1 MKYLATVEGEHFE
14 IEIKED
20 GELFV
25 NGEKRR
31 LDMRNIGGLDLYSIL
46 ADNTSYEVF
55 AEEEAGQYQIQVQGE
70 LLAVGV
76 KDAVGVKLRRP
87 QEPEFATGSTR
98 EVTLTA
104 PIPGVVVGVYVVP
117 GDRVQAGQVVAVLE
131 SMKMENE
138 LKAPCDG
145 VVREVKVEVEDA
157 VDRGHALVIIGAGAN
172 G

>member
-1 MKYLATVEGEHFE
+1 MKYLATVEGKHFE
-14 IEIKED
+14 IEIQD
-20 GELFV
+20 NGELFV
-25 NGEKRR
+25 NDEKCR

-70 LLAVGV
+70 LFAVGV

-87 QEPEFATGSTR
+87 QEPEFAVGATH

-104 PIPGVVVGVYVVP
+104 PIPGVVIGLHAAQ
-117 GDRVQAGQVVAVLE
+117 GDRVQAGQTVAVLE

-145 VVREVKVEVEDA
+145 VVREVKVAVEDA
-157 VDRGHALVIIGAGAN
+157 VDRGHVLMIIGAEAN

>member
-1 MKYLATVEGEHFE
+1 MKYLATVEGTPFE
-14 IEIKED
+14 IEVKDD

-55 AEEEAGQYQIQVQGE
+55 AEEEAGQYRIQVQGE
-70 LLAVGV
+70 LFAVGV

-87 QEPEFATGSTR
+87 EAPECATGD
-98 EVTLTA
+98 VKLTA
-104 PIPGVVVGVYVVP
+104 PIPGVVIALCVAQ
-117 GDRVQAGQVVAVLE
+117 GDAVQSGQIMAVLE

-145 VVREVKVEVEDA
+145 VVREIKVAVDEA
-157 VDRGHALVIIGAGAN
+157 VDRGQVLMITGAQAN

>member
-1 MKYLATVEGEHFE
+1 MKYVATVEGDHFE
-14 IEIKED
+14 IEINDD
-20 GELFV
+20 GELSV

-31 LDMRNIGGLDLYSIL
+31 LDMRSIDGLDLYSIL

-70 LLAVGV
+70 LFAVGV

-87 QEPEFATGSTR
+87 QEPECVTGD
-98 EVTLTA
+98 VPVTA
-104 PIPGVVVGVYVVP
+104 PIPGVVIGLHANVG
-117 GDRVQAGQVVAVLE
+117 DLVQAGQIVAVLE

-138 LKAPCDG
+138 LKASCDG
-145 VVREVKVEVEDA
+145 VVREIKVAVEDP
-157 VDRGHALVIIGAGAN
+157 VDRGHVLMIIGAGAN